1 MAVGFCLGTC
11 SQAKGYSHSI
21 RDEASIR
28 MKVFSRFYFCTSK
41 QKCLRATIIETFIR
55 STLKRVMKIESTNI
69 RPELLKQLKSYVY
82 DILGCCQDVHK
93 ELGPWLNEYM
103 YQEALKVAF
112 QEKQIPFVKEYYF
125 QVTYHGVPL
134 EHRHFMDFLC
144 KGNVAVECKA
154 ITSLGVEQRQ
164 QLWNYMRLTNT
175 PIGILYNFAP
185 VKDQCEKY
193 YYDVKTK
200 TISVF

>member
-1 MAVGFCLGTC
+1 
-11 SQAKGYSHSI
+11 
-21 RDEASIR
+21 
-28 MKVFSRFYFCTSK
+28 
-41 QKCLRATIIETFIR
+41 
-55 STLKRVMKIESTNI
+55 MKIESSNI
-69 RPELLKQLKSYVY
+69 RPDLLKQLKSYVY
-82 DILGCCQDVHK
+82 DIIGCCQEVHR

-112 QEKQIPFVKEYYF
+112 QEKQLPFIKEYYV
-125 QVTYHGVPL
+125 QVSYHGVPL

-144 KGNVAVECKA
+144 KGNVALECKA
-154 ITSLGVEQRQ
+154 ISSLGAEQRQ

-193 YYDVKTK
+193 YYDVNTK
-200 TISVF
+200 TITAF